1 MIFLE
6 VLFLSPSRILG
17 HYQFGHLD
25 NLVNL
30 LEGKN
35 SLAETRVIGREVNLL
50 DPILLGDEWNL
61 G

>member
-6 VLFLSPSRILG
+6 VLLLSPGWLLG

-35 SLAETRVIGREVNLL
+35 SLAETRMVGREVNLL
-50 DPILLGDEWNL
+50 DPILLGYEWDL
-61 G
+61 C